1 MNPTL
6 QPQGDTALVLTVSTA
21 LADQQRLW
29 RMQRLL
35 QQRFPDWWLVLGVGN
50 LTVRFDPLTSRA
62 ALIEQG
68 MQSAWTDSRDAEP
81 VVGQRHDIAV
91 QYGGKGGPDLTV
103 VAEHSG
109 LTPQQV
115 IELHAAQDYV
125 VYCIGFLPGFPY
137 LGGLDERLII
147 PRRDQ
152 PRQKVPAGS
161 VGIGGMQTGIY
172 PCTSPGGWH
181 LIGRTHTRLFDAT
194 RMPPALLAPGDSLRF
209 VPGTEHAA

>member
-29 RMQRLL
+29 RMQRVL
-35 QQRFPDWWLVLGVGN
+35 QQRHPDWWQVLGVGN
-50 LTVRFDPLTSRA
+50 LTVRFDPLTTDA
-62 ALIEQG
+62 GLIEQG

-81 VVGQRHDIAV
+81 VRGQRHDIPV
-91 QYGGKGGPDLTV
+91 HYGGKAGPDLAA
-103 VAEHSG
+103 VAEFSG

-115 IELHAAQDYV
+115 IELHAAQDYA

-147 PRRDQ
+147 PRRAR

-172 PCTSPGGWH
+172 PCASPGGWH
-181 LIGRTHTRLFDAT
+181 LIGRTDTRLFDVT
-194 RMPPALLAPGDSLRF
+194 QMPPALLAPGDTLRF
-209 VPGTEHAA
+209 VPSTEAAA